1 MQTRQVASRLADSM
15 SRARELINWA
25 KQELQN
31 SSKDPALDAL
41 ILLSEVTE
49 LSRTQ
54 VLLRDHISEEEESR
68 FTQFIERRKQGEPIQ
83 YITGRAYF
91 RNLTVQVGPGVLIP
105 RPESESLI
113 SGVKAKIENEPN
125 PLVLDLGSGSGV
137 LALAVATELPKARV
151 VALERDSRAIYWLH
165 KNISALNAKV
175 EVIESDVSDFEGHGE
190 FDVVIANPPYIP
202 IGEKLP
208 EEVNRFEPH
217 VALFGGESGLEVPK
231 LFVEAAARALKPGG
245 YLALEHHERQEEQV
259 GELLSEF
266 FNEVA
271 LHYDLNGRPRWSS
284 GVRS

>member
-151 VALERDSRAIYWLH
+151 VALERDSRAIYWLQ
-165 KNISALNAKV
+165 KNISALNANV
-175 EVIESDVSDFEGHGE
+175 AVIESDVSDFEGHGE